1 MSFPRFISPIRADRK
16 YCTASRFHIDPGET
30 VAVVGP
36 NGSGKSTSVQLALR
50 LYDPSEGAVS
60 IDGTDLRDVTLES
73 LRRAV
78 AVVFQEP
85 SVFRGTISE
94 NIRYGRPDASD
105 KAVIS
110 MAQAAHVHAFANALP
125 QGYAT
130 PIGPRGSWL
139 SGGQR
144 QRLALARAFLRDAPI
159 LLLDE
164 ATASIDSEAEH
175 LIQEAVERFHGKR
188 TILLVSHRLSTVLR
202 ADRIIVLDEGRIVET
217 GSPAVLQRKEF
228 SLSRAVCRAD
238 FDRKGSRLTANGLRP
253 CGANGKTNPSLGS
266 PCEFE

>member
-1 MSFPRFISPIRADRK
+1 M
-16 YCTASRFHIDPGET
+16 
-30 VAVVGP
+30 
-36 NGSGKSTSVQLALR
+36 
-50 LYDPSEGAVS
+50 VS
-60 IDGTDLRDVTLES
+60 IDGVDLRDVTLES

-94 NIRYGRPDASD
+94 NIRYGRPDASNEI
-105 KAVIS
+105 VMS
-110 MAQAAHVHAFANALP
+110 TAQAAHVHGFANALP
-125 QGYAT
+125 RSYAT

-175 LIQEAVERFHGKR
+175 LIQEAVERFHGTR

-202 ADRIIVLDEGRIVET
+202 ADRIVVLDEGRIVES
-217 GSPAVLQRKEF
+217 GSPVDLQKN
-228 SLSRAVCRAD
+228 
-238 FDRKGSRLTANGLRP
+238 GSRFRMLFAEQFLSEKVP
-253 CGANGKTNPSLGS
+253 A
-266 PCEFE
+266 